1 MTDSFYPTT
10 DGVAVAVEVTRK
22 ALAAMGHE
30 VFVIAP
36 DPGKEELR
44 LPEVIY
50 FRSKKFR
57 KYEGYFLPVYP
68 SNQTEI
74 VRQLKPDIIHIRGVA
89 VMALKALFAGHN
101 THVPTVLTYDTVVT
115 EVIGMYSPIKLPKET
130 LARLASIYLRN
141 LLKRPGAILVPT
153 PSTGRELEAM
163 GVKTKRT
170 EVVPTGIDGG
180 HFRFS
185 PEGRERVR
193 DLIGAGDRKV
203 LLFVGRLSFEKHAE
217 VLVRA
222 LPLMPDDTMAVL
234 VGDGPA
240 REFVEKEAEDAGV
253 KDRVFF
259 AGYVHGDDL
268 VDYYSSADA
277 FVSPSVFETQG
288 FTVIE
293 AMFCGLTVACGNGRA
308 FTDFIEDGSNGYLF
322 EPVPEKCAEAAM
334 KALSAPEEVRKR
346 SMETAQ
352 SFGIGPCTERLVQVY
367 ESVIGSRGESR

>member
-10 DGVAVAVEVTRK
+10 DGVAVAVDVTRK
-22 ALAAMGHE
+22 ALTAMGHE

-44 LPEVIY
+44 LPDVIY
-50 FRSKKFR
+50 FRSKRFR
-57 KYEGYFLPVYP
+57 KYEGYFLPIYP
-68 SNQTEI
+68 SDQTD
-74 VRQLKPDIIHIRGVA
+74 VVKRLRPDIIHIRGVA

-115 EVIGMYSPIKLPKET
+115 EVIGMYSPIKLPKDT
-130 LARLASIYLRN
+130 LARLASVYLRN
-141 LLKRPGAILVPT
+141 LLKRPAAILVPT
-153 PSTGRELEAM
+153 PSTGRELESM
-163 GVKTKRT
+163 GVRTRRT

-180 HFRFS
+180 RFRFD
-185 PEGRERVR
+185 PEGRRRVR
-193 DLIGAGDRKV
+193 ELVGAGDRKV

-217 VLVRA
+217 VLIDA
-222 LPLMPDDTMAVL
+222 LPLMPGDTVALL

-240 REFVEKEAEDAGV
+240 RASLEEEAARAGV
-253 KDRVFF
+253 ADRVHF
-259 AGYVHGDDL
+259 AGYIHGSEL
-268 VDYYSSADA
+268 ADYYSSADA

-308 FTDFIEDGSNGYLF
+308 FTDFIEDGKNGYLF
-322 EPVPEKCAEAAM
+322 EPVPGKCAEAAM
-334 KALSAPEEVRKR
+334 KALSAPESVRRR
-346 SMETAQ
+346 SMETAE

-367 ESVIGSRGESR
+367 ESVIGQQKVS